1 MKRADKNT
9 NENTDNNTNV
19 IEMKDIVKTYG
30 KNGNKVL
37 ALDGVSLTVK
47 TGEFVAI
54 LGPSGSGKSTL
65 MNIIGL
71 IDSADS
77 GSYHLDALD
86 ISKAR
91 EKMFAKIRNEKI
103 GFVFQKYNLI
113 PKYSALYNVAL
124 PLLMNGKSY
133 RYARKRAAE
142 MLEKVGLGDKLKK
155 KPNELSGGQAQRV
168 AIARALIGNCS
179 IILADEPTGALD
191 RKTGSDILNYMKEL
205 NSEGKT
211 IIIITHDHNVA
222 NRAGRVIQVEDGKI
236 IS

>member
-1 MKRADKNT
+1 MNSPNAGTIAKSGVNA
-9 NENTDNNTNV
+9 

-37 ALDGVSLTVK
+37 ALNGVSLTVE

-86 ISKAR
+86 ISKAKER
-91 EKMFAKIRNEKI
+91 TFAKIRNEKI

-113 PKYSALYNVAL
+113 PKYTALYNVAL
-124 PLLMNGKSY
+124 PLLMNGKSF
-133 RYARKRAAE
+133 RYAKKHAID

-191 RKTGSDILNYMKEL
+191 RKTGSDILDYMKEL
-205 NSEGKT
+205 NDEGKT